1 MKVLIAGS
9 RNIDTFDLS
18 PYIPKETTLIISG
31 GAKGIDTIAEK
42 YADEHKISKLILLP
56 QYNLYGKSA
65 PIKRNETMVNIA
77 DTVIIVWDGH
87 SRGTK
92 STLQYSKKKNKNIIL
107 ITIPETLTLTA
118 KVEDSTIKT
127 ASK

>member
-1 MKVLIAGS
+1 MKILVVGS
-9 RNIDTFDLS
+9 RNIEEFDLS

-31 GAKGIDTIAEK
+31 GAKGIDAIAEK

-77 DTVIIVWDGH
+77 DTVIIVWDGN

-107 ITIPETLTLTA
+107 ITISAT
-118 KVEDSTIKT
+118 
-127 ASK
+127 

>member
-1 MKVLIAGS
+1 MKILIAGS
-9 RNIDTFDLS
+9 RNIDEFDLS

-31 GAKGIDTIAEK
+31 GAKGIDAIAEK

-77 DTVIIVWDGH
+77 DTVIIVWDGN

-92 STLQYSKKKNKNIIL
+92 STLQYSKKKNKNVIL
-107 ITIPETLTLTA
+107 ITVPAT
-118 KVEDSTIKT
+118 
-127 ASK
+127 

>member
-1 MKVLIAGS
+1 MKILIAGS
-9 RNIDTFDLS
+9 RNIDEFDLS

-65 PIKRNETMVNIA
+65 PIKRNEMMVDIA
-77 DTVIIVWDGH
+77 DTVIIVWDGK
-87 SRGTK
+87 SRGSK
-92 STLQYSKKKNKNIIL
+92 STLQYSKKKNKSIIL
-107 ITIPETLTLTA
+107 ITIPVT
-118 KVEDSTIKT
+118 
-127 ASK
+127 

>member
-1 MKVLIAGS
+1 MKILIAGS

-42 YADEHKISKLILLP
+42 YADKHKISKLILLP

-65 PIKRNETMVNIA
+65 PIKRNEMMVNIA
-77 DTVIIVWDGH
+77 DTVIIVWDGN

-92 STLQYSKKKNKNIIL
+92 STLQYSKKKNKNTIL
-107 ITIPETLTLTA
+107 ITVP
-118 KVEDSTIKT
+118 KT
-127 ASK
+127 

>member
-1 MKVLIAGS
+1 MKILIAGS

-65 PIKRNETMVNIA
+65 PIKRNEMMVDIA
-77 DTVIIVWDGH
+77 DTVIIVWDGN

-92 STLQYSKKKNKNIIL
+92 STLQYSRQKNKNIIL
-107 ITIPETLTLTA
+107 ITVPRA
-118 KVEDSTIKT
+118 
-127 ASK
+127 

>member
-1 MKVLIAGS
+1 MKILIAGS
-9 RNIDTFDLS
+9 RNIDAFDLS
-18 PYIPKETTLIISG
+18 PYIPKETTLIVSG

-56 QYNLYGKSA
+56 QYHLYGKSA
-65 PIKRNETMVNIA
+65 PIKRNETMVDIA
-77 DTVIIVWDGH
+77 DTVIIVWDGK

-107 ITIPETLTLTA
+107 ITIPET
-118 KVEDSTIKT
+118 
-127 ASK
+127 

>member
-1 MKVLIAGS
+1 MKILVVGS
-9 RNIDTFDLS
+9 RNIDEFDLS
-18 PYIPKETTLIISG
+18 PYIPKETTLVISG
-31 GAKGIDTIAEK
+31 GAKGIDAIAEK

-77 DTVIIVWDGH
+77 DTVIIVWDGN

-92 STLQYSKKKNKNIIL
+92 FTLQYSKKKNKNIIL
-107 ITIPETLTLTA
+107 ITMPVT
-118 KVEDSTIKT
+118 
-127 ASK
+127 

>member
-1 MKVLIAGS
+1 MKILIAGS

-42 YADEHKISKLILLP
+42 YADEHRISKLILLP

-65 PIKRNETMVNIA
+65 PIKRNEMMVNIA
-77 DTVIIVWDGH
+77 DTVIIVWDGN

-92 STLQYSKKKNKNIIL
+92 FTLQYSKKKNKNIIL
-107 ITIPETLTLTA
+107 VTVQDT
-118 KVEDSTIKT
+118 
-127 ASK
+127 

>member
-1 MKVLIAGS
+1 MKILVVGS
-9 RNIDTFDLS
+9 RNIDEFDLS

-31 GAKGIDTIAEK
+31 GAKGIDAIAEK

-77 DTVIIVWDGH
+77 DTVIIVWDGN

-107 ITIPETLTLTA
+107 ITISAT
-118 KVEDSTIKT
+118 
-127 ASK
+127 

>member
-1 MKVLIAGS
+1 MKILIAGS

-42 YADEHKISKLILLP
+42 YADEHRISKLILLP

-65 PIKRNETMVNIA
+65 PIKRNEMMVNIA
-77 DTVIIVWDGH
+77 DTVIIVWDGN

-92 STLQYSKKKNKNIIL
+92 FTLQYSKKKNKNIIL
-107 ITIPETLTLTA
+107 ITVQDT
-118 KVEDSTIKT
+118 
-127 ASK
+127 

>member
-1 MKVLIAGS
+1 MKILIAGS

-42 YADEHKISKLILLP
+42 YADKNKISKLILLP

-65 PIKRNETMVNIA
+65 PIKRNEMMVDIA
-77 DTVIIVWDGH
+77 DTVIIVWDGN

-92 STLQYSKKKNKNIIL
+92 STLQYSRQKNKNIIL
-107 ITIPETLTLTA
+107 ITVSRA
-118 KVEDSTIKT
+118 
-127 ASK
+127 

>member
-1 MKVLIAGS
+1 MKILIAGS

-42 YADEHKISKLILLP
+42 YADKHKISKLILLP

-65 PIKRNETMVNIA
+65 PIKRNEMMVNIA
-77 DTVIIVWDGH
+77 DTVIIVWDGN
-87 SRGTK
+87 SRGTQF
-92 STLQYSKKKNKNIIL
+92 TLQYSKKKNKNTIL
-107 ITIPETLTLTA
+107 ITIPDNL
-118 KVEDSTIKT
+118 DSKGRRCYN
-127 ASK
+127 KDGE

>member
-1 MKVLIAGS
+1 MKILIAGS

-42 YADEHKISKLILLP
+42 YADKHKISKLILLP

-65 PIKRNETMVNIA
+65 PIKRNEMMVNIA
-77 DTVIIVWDGH
+77 DTVIIVWDGN
-87 SRGTK
+87 SRGTQF
-92 STLQYSKKKNKNIIL
+92 TLQYSKKKNKNTIL
-107 ITIPETLTLTA
+107 ITIPET
-118 KVEDSTIKT
+118 
-127 ASK
+127 

>member
-1 MKVLIAGS
+1 MKILIAGS
-9 RNIDTFDLS
+9 RSIDAFDLS

-42 YADEHKISKLILLP
+42 YADKHKISKLILLP

-65 PIKRNETMVNIA
+65 PIKRNEMMVDIA
-77 DTVIIVWDGH
+77 DTVIVVWNGK

-92 STLQYSKKKNKNIIL
+92 STLQYSKKKNKNVIL
-107 ITIPETLTLTA
+107 ITVPTT
-118 KVEDSTIKT
+118 
-127 ASK
+127 

>member
-1 MKVLIAGS
+1 MKILIAGS
-9 RNIDTFDLS
+9 RNIEEFDLS

-31 GAKGIDTIAEK
+31 GAKGIDAIAEK

-77 DTVIIVWDGH
+77 DTVIIVWDGN

-107 ITIPETLTLTA
+107 ITVPRA
-118 KVEDSTIKT
+118 
-127 ASK
+127 